1 MALVFQRGGMWSFTP
16 RPCMAFCDFPAS
28 YKAPED
34 LMKPQTHKRF
44 SEDLMEPPTPKRFC
58 GSPTTPPTPP
68 PMLLAPPTSPTPP
81 FSPMLQKQDKCKRS
95 REACDYNVSV
105 SGAVFGAGAG
115 DMRDYKKS
123 KKSRVTG
130 LTDDDLLEKHECS
143 VIGLTDDDLL
153 KELLDDMTQ
162 IDILGDLPDYVK
174 KMDKTCT
181 YIV

>member
-1 MALVFQRGGMWSFTP
+1 MALDFQRGGMWSFTP

-58 GSPTTPPTPP
+58 GSPTTPP
-68 PMLLAPPTSPTPP
+68 PMLLAPPTSPTSPTSPTPP
-81 FSPMLQKQDKCKRS
+81 FSPMLQKQDKFKRS
-95 REACDYNVSV
+95 REVCDYNVS
-105 SGAVFGAGAG
+105 GAGAG
-115 DMRDYKKS
+115 GVDMRDY

-130 LTDDDLLEKHECS
+130 LTDGDLLEKHECS

-162 IDILGDLPDYVK
+162 IDILGDLPDYAK

>member
-1 MALVFQRGGMWSFTP
+1 
-16 RPCMAFCDFPAS
+16 MAFCDFPAS

-68 PMLLAPPTSPTPP
+68 PMLLAPPTSPSSPTPP

-105 SGAVFGAGAG
+105 SGAVFGAGSGAGAGAG
-115 DMRDYKKS
+115 DMRDY

-162 IDILGDLPDYVK
+162 IDILGDLPDYAK